1 MCLDVL
7 RSMAREPAC
16 VPALLDEIRSGVGQD
31 RRLDAAVTAIADDL
45 ADLARHEGQARR
57 LVERLATV
65 WSASLLVRHA
75 EPEMA
80 DAYIASRLG
89 DAWTGAFGTL
99 PRAVDVGA
107 IARSAVP
114 SGTH

>member
-16 VPALLDEIRSGVGQD
+16 VPALLDEIRSGAGQD
-31 RRLDAAVTAIADDL
+31 RRLDAAIAALADDL

-99 PRAVDVGA
+99 PRSIDPAP
-107 IARSAVP
+107 IARTAAP
-114 SGTH
+114 LAA

>member
-16 VPALLDEIRSGVGQD
+16 VPALLDEIRLASGQN
-31 RRLDAAVTAIADDL
+31 RRFDAAIAALADDL

-65 WSASLLVRHA
+65 WSASLLVRYA
-75 EPEMA
+75 EPAIA
-80 DAYIASRLG
+80 DAFIASRLG

-99 PRAVDVGA
+99 PPSIDPAPL
-107 IARSAVP
+107 ARMAAP
-114 SGTH
+114 LAA